1 MKKFISFLFVV
12 LILSTN
18 ISASAEKPNLTKTQ
32 AAQTTGSGMAIVPFA
47 AVTEIK
53 YRTSKGKIQYRRWNK
68 TLGYWV
74 DPYWINL

>member
-12 LILSTN
+12 MILSTN
-18 ISASAEKPNLTKTQ
+18 ISAYAEEPNLTKTV

-47 AVTEIK
+47 SVTEIK
-53 YRTSKGKIQYRRWNK
+53 YRLNRGRIEYRRWNK
-68 TLGYWV
+68 TYGYWV